1 MSLHFNEMYDVLKYL
16 KMYIKKQKSNN
27 IERSESEKSEIGGI
41 KDLMSSFDSKH
52 PNNTVE

>member
-1 MSLHFNEMYDVLKYL
+1 
-16 KMYIKKQKSNN
+16 MYIKKQKSNN